1 MPSSSPAQ
9 VYGRRPANI
18 RSAPVIEVSQ
28 IEKISD
34 DSDAR
39 WMEFSEGTP
48 DQIFDSEQLLQA

>member
-1 MPSSSPAQ
+1 LMSKTYLKSDHFNGDGS
-9 VYGRRPANI
+9 
-18 RSAPVIEVSQ
+18 IEVSQ

-48 DQIFDSEQLLQA
+48 DQIFDSGQLLQA